1 MVGNVVMDA
10 VVDGDV
16 EEVCVVDKVA
26 NGLVSVCVVA
36 KVVIWVFS
44 VVSKVVNGV
53 VSVVGKVVIEV
64 ASVVDK
70 VVGGV
75 VMVTVVE
82 VGVVNA
88 VTVVDGDVVLVVNV
102 EVEEEDVVGT
112 GGVVEGVWLITP
124 LDSISTEDISNS
136 MMVMLPAEMPPAVT
150 ATTLMV
156 KNNLID
162 WFANLA
168 VFVALSKQQHT
179 SQSMKAPRQKPNAKA
194 SGF

>member
-1 MVGNVVMDA
+1 MDA

-70 VVGGV
+70 VVGV
-75 VMVTVVE
+75 VIVAVVW
-82 VGVVNA
+82 VVNA
-88 VTVVDGDVVLVVNV
+88 VTVDAKDVVVVEAE
-102 EVEEEDVVGT
+102 EVDVVGT